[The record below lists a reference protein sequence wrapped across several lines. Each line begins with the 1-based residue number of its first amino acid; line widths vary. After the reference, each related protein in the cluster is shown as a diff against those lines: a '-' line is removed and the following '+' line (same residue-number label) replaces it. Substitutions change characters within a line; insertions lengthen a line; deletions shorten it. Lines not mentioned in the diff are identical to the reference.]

1 MTTLQVMW
9 IYREVTSPLYFI
21 VAQIQTDI
29 IWRTKRFRLKW
40 GGLVEPM
47 AGPAGA
53 AMAVDKKAHL

>member
-53 AMAVDKKAHL
+53 MAVDKKAHL